1 MGLKL
6 EEVVGKKLTEAQ
18 FDEAAGE
25 KDACY
30 HKVKARYD
38 VWPSAYASGALV
50 KCREVGAKNWGN
62 KSKGKKKEGVNET
75 PQMAKQGQVGL
86 LLKLANKQLQNVS
99 SLHKKGKNKE
109 AKVFFNNKVYSTLE
123 YIHRAFDNVS
133 ESVNEGLDEGQ
144 KRRASDILR
153 KFDMAYIKFS
163 QEVRDVMKLM
173 DKSTGN
179 KTDSRIINKAYGKH
193 LIPFDDIM
201 QSWARGQQNNPKI
214 DEGPQRNM
222 NNLAL
227 YIIDLNNMLSNA
239 KILAKKD
246 PKAKMYIKLLQKDI
260 KDAKKK
266 LAKIKKPIKLK
277 SKSGMGKIS
286 HLGMEK

>member
-1 MGLKL
+1 MKL
-6 EEVVGKKLTEAQ
+6 EELVGKPITEAQ
-18 FDEAAGE
+18 FDEAAGK

-50 KCREVGAKNWGN
+50 KCRKVGAANWGN
-62 KSKGKKKEGVNET
+62 KSKKKEGLGDRISKISKRY
-75 PQMAKQGQVGL
+75 AKGQKKSKKA
-86 LLKLANKQLQNVS
+86 LKN
-99 SLHKKGKNKE
+99 KKGP
-109 AKVFFNNKVYSTLE
+109 YQ
-123 YIHRAFDNVS
+123 
-133 ESVNEGLDEGQ
+133 EGLDEGQ

-214 DEGPQRNM
+214 DESVNEKRGTCWVGYKQVGMKDKGGRKVPNCVKEIYEIFYEE
-222 NNLAL
+222 AGKGHGYTFE
-227 YIIDLNNMLSNA
+227 YINDG
-239 KILAKKD
+239 
-246 PKAKMYIKLLQKDI
+246 KLT
-260 KDAKKK
+260 
-266 LAKIKKPIKLK
+266 
-277 SKSGMGKIS
+277 
-286 HLGMEK
+286 